1 MMSCDKVREE
11 KKALRRAIRAK
22 MRSEWTEEYRQAVS
36 ERVCRQIETF
46 LPFVRSHC
54 VALYCA
60 LPDEVDL
67 TAILERY
74 QGDKRLLIPRV
85 EGDDIN
91 FYSYQP
97 EALITSDDYKILEP
111 TADVEEAVDPAE
123 IELILVPG
131 VAFDLHG
138 GRMGRGKGYYDR
150 FFARCPHALRAAV
163 TTSLQIVE
171 QIPLEPWDVAM
182 HYIITDSRTYEVRD

>member
-1 MMSCDKVREE
+1 MMSCDRVREE
-11 KKALRRAIRAK
+11 KKALRHTIRTK
-22 MRSEWTEEYRQAVS
+22 MRSEWTEEYRQTVS
-36 ERVCRQIETF
+36 EQVCQQIETF

-67 TAILERY
+67 TVILERY

-131 VAFDLHG
+131 VSFDLHG

-150 FFARCPHALRAAV
+150 FFARCPHALRVAV
-163 TTSLQIVE
+163 STSLQIVE

>member
-1 MMSCDKVREE
+1 MMGCDKVKEE
-11 KKALRRAIRAK
+11 KKALRRTVRTK
-22 MRSEWTEEYRQAVS
+22 MRSEWTEEYRQTVS
-36 ERVCRQIETF
+36 ERVCQQIEAF

-60 LPDEVDL
+60 LHDEVDL

-74 QGDKRLLIPRV
+74 QGEKRLLIPRV

-91 FYSYQP
+91 FYSYQSDS
-97 EALITSDDYKILEP
+97 LITSENYKILEP
-111 TADVEEAVDPAE
+111 TATVEEAVYPAE

-138 GRMGRGKGYYDR
+138 GRMGRGKGFYDR
-150 FFARCPHALRAAV
+150 FFARCPHALRVAV
-163 TTSLQIVE
+163 TSSMQIVE
-171 QIPLEPWDVAM
+171 QMPLEPWDVAM
-182 HYIITDSRTYEVRD
+182 HYIISDSKTYEVRD

>member
-1 MMSCDKVREE
+1 MSCDRVREE
-11 KKALRRAIRAK
+11 KKALRHTIRTK
-22 MRSEWTEEYRQAVS
+22 MRSEWTEEYRQTVS
-36 ERVCRQIETF
+36 EQVCQQIETF

-67 TAILERY
+67 TVILERY

-131 VAFDLHG
+131 VSFDLHG

-150 FFARCPHALRAAV
+150 FFARCPHALRVAV
-163 TTSLQIVE
+163 STSLQIVE

>member
-1 MMSCDKVREE
+1 MMSCDRVREE
-11 KKALRRAIRAK
+11 KKALRHTIRTK
-22 MRSEWTEEYRQAVS
+22 MRSEWTEEYRQTVS
-36 ERVCRQIETF
+36 EQVCQQIETF

-67 TAILERY
+67 TVILERY

-131 VAFDLHG
+131 VSFDLHG
-138 GRMGRGKGYYDR
+138 GRMGRGKGYYER
-150 FFARCPHALRAAV
+150 FCARCPHALRAAV
-163 TTSLQIVE
+163 TSSLQIVE

>member
-1 MMSCDKVREE
+1 MREE
-11 KKALRRAIRAK
+11 KKALRRTIRAK
-22 MRSEWTEEYRQAVS
+22 MRSEWTEEYRQTVS
-36 ERVCRQIETF
+36 ERVCQQIETF

-67 TAILERY
+67 TAILEHY
-74 QGDKRLLIPRV
+74 QSEKRLLIPRV

-91 FYSYQP
+91 FYTYQP
-97 EALITSDDYKILEP
+97 ESLITSEGYKILEP
-111 TADVEEAVDPAE
+111 TAAVEEAVDPAE

-163 TTSLQIVE
+163 TSSLQIAE

>member
-1 MMSCDKVREE
+1 MMSCDRVREE
-11 KKALRRAIRAK
+11 KKALLHTIRTK
-22 MRSEWTEEYRQAVS
+22 MRSEWTEEYRQTVS
-36 ERVCRQIETF
+36 ERVCQQIETF

-67 TAILERY
+67 TVILERY

>member
-1 MMSCDKVREE
+1 MMSCDRVREE
-11 KKALRRAIRAK
+11 KKALRHTIRTK
-22 MRSEWTEEYRQAVS
+22 MRSEWTEEYRQTVS
-36 ERVCRQIETF
+36 EQVCQQIETF

-67 TAILERY
+67 TVILERY

-111 TADVEEAVDPAE
+111 PADVEEAVDPAE

-163 TTSLQIVE
+163 TSSLQIVE

>member
-1 MMSCDKVREE
+1 MREE
-11 KKALRRAIRAK
+11 KKALRHAIRTK
-22 MRSEWTEEYRQAVS
+22 MRSEWTEEYRQMVS

-67 TAILERY
+67 TAILEQY
-74 QGDKRLLIPRV
+74 KGDKRLLIPRV

-97 EALITSDDYKILEP
+97 ESLITSENYKILEP
-111 TADVEEAVDPAE
+111 TAVAEEAVDPAE

>member
-1 MMSCDKVREE
+1 MMGCDKVKEE
-11 KKALRRAIRAK
+11 KKALRRTVRTK
-22 MRSEWTEEYRQAVS
+22 MRSEWTEEYRQTVS
-36 ERVCRQIETF
+36 ESVCHQIEAF

-74 QGDKRLLIPRV
+74 QGEKRLLIPRV

-91 FYSYQP
+91 FYSYQSDS
-97 EALITSDDYKILEP
+97 LITSENYKILEP
-111 TADVEEAVDPAE
+111 TATVEEAVDPAE
-123 IELILVPG
+123 IELILGPG

-138 GRMGRGKGYYDR
+138 GRMGRGKGFYDR
-150 FFARCPHALRAAV
+150 FFARCPHALRVAV
-163 TTSLQIVE
+163 TSSMQIVE
-171 QIPLEPWDVAM
+171 QIPLEPWDVPM
-182 HYIITDSRTYEVRD
+182 HYIISDSKTYEVRD

>member
-1 MMSCDKVREE
+1 MMSCDRVREE
-11 KKALRRAIRAK
+11 KKALRHTIRTK
-22 MRSEWTEEYRQAVS
+22 MRSEWTEEYRQTVS
-36 ERVCRQIETF
+36 EQVCQQIETF

-67 TAILERY
+67 TVILERY

-85 EGDDIN
+85 EGDNIN

-131 VAFDLHG
+131 VSFDLHG

-163 TTSLQIVE
+163 TSSLQIVE